1 MKNFIGILKS
11 FLFLAVLF
19 VSCSTATA
27 VICNPDLFS
36 HNGVIEGLLIFTAPG
51 GAATAFS
58 FNMTYL
64 PEFLSYNP
72 GANPL
77 TSLRVETQEDGV
89 LHDWNAAAIAAMN
102 NFMKVG
108 TVTANDVNLRLTDG
122 ELRPKNVTISG
133 VTSAAGAVPFFVAS
147 DSKGT
152 AAFKSSNA
160 AILALN
166 PTMFEKFTALFIPA
180 MATATDYAEIV
191 YDDGHKQRWNMEDIR
206 RQSSSWQQ
214 VEGIIIN
221 NINGSIKSATITCAA
236 LTPCYILSVYVKGQ

>member
-1 MKNFIGILKS
+1 MKLFRT
-11 FLFLAVLF
+11 FLSLAFMFVLCLTTVQIF
-19 VSCSTATA
+19 AAPELFTA
-27 VICNPDLFS
+27 V
-36 HNGVIEGLLIFTAPG
+36 GVTSGLLIFTAPG

-64 PEFLSYNP
+64 PEFLTYNP

-108 TVTANDVNLRLTDG
+108 TVTANDVNLRLSDG

-133 VTSAAGAVPFFVAS
+133 VTSAAGAVAFYVAS
-147 DSKGT
+147 DNVGT
-152 AAFKSSNA
+152 VPFKSSNA

-166 PTMFEKFTALFIPA
+166 PTRFEKFTALFIPA
-180 MATATDYAEIV
+180 MATATDYAEIE
-191 YDDGHKQRWNMEDIR
+191 YYDGHKQRWEMEDLR
-206 RQSSSWQQ
+206 RRSSDYQQ

-221 NINGSIKSATITCAA
+221 NVNGYIKAATVRCAA
-236 LTPCYILSVYVKGQ
+236 ATPAYILSVYVKGQ